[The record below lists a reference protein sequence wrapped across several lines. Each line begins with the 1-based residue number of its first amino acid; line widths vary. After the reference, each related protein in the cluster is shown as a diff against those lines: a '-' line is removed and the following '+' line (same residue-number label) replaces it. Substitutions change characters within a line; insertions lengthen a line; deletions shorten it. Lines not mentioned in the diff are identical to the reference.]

1 MVFPAG
7 GQLAP
12 KGLTAVLQPWRRQYH
27 PGLLLLTPPQKW
39 GWLCLQECSDVC
51 CSVATRKEERRDELG
66 SEEGSCS
73 VSIGPDSGMGDV
85 FPHLGP

>member
-39 GWLCLQECSDVC
+39 AGFVSKN
-51 CSVATRKEERRDELG
+51 VAMCAAVWPQERRKGGMSWGVRRAPALLALG
-66 SEEGSCS
+66 QTQGW
-73 VSIGPDSGMGDV
+73 GMSS
-85 FPHLGP
+85 PI